1 MKRPNFF
8 IVGAPRCGTT
18 AMYHYLKGHPEVFM
32 PDVKEPEYFGVDL
45 SFKRHPRVETE
56 DDYLKLFDAAN
67 GEPRLGE
74 ASPLYLYSE
83 TAPLEIKRFCA
94 SAKIIIQLRNPVDMI
109 YSLHSKLLLI
119 GHETI
124 SDFAVALEVESE
136 RRRGQRVPAG
146 IDFTQEVFYRWM
158 GSHATHVERYLKV
171 FGAENVHF
179 VILDDIKSDPAKTYQ
194 GVLRFLGIDD
204 SFVPDFRVVN
214 ENTQARIRLLSAPPY
229 LVLKIAKMGV
239 PKGVRQRM
247 RRVTNRFNRVNRKRP
262 AMDQA
267 LRRRL
272 QRGFSPDIRRLGA
285 LIDRDLESWI
295 TDGGQKGAGARSA
308 S

>member
-18 AMYHYLKGHPEVFM
+18 AMYHYLKAHPEVFM
-32 PDVKEPEYFGVDL
+32 PDVKEPYYFGDDL
-45 SFKRHPRVETE
+45 ILKRYPRVETE

-74 ASPLYLYSE
+74 ASPGYLYSE
-83 TAPLEIKRFCA
+83 TAPSAIKKFCA

-109 YSLHSKLLLI
+109 YSLHSALLSH

-124 SDFAVALEVESE
+124 SDFAAALEAESE
-136 RRRGQRVPAG
+136 RRRGRYIPAG

-179 VILDDIKSDPAKTYQ
+179 VILDDIKSEPAKAYQ
-194 GVLRFLGIDD
+194 GVLRFLEIDD
-204 SFVPDFRVVN
+204 SFVPDFPVVR
-214 ENTQARIRLLSAPPY
+214 ENTRARIRTLSAPPY
-229 LVLKIAKMGV
+229 LVRKIAKIV
-239 PKGVRQRM
+239 LPKGVRGRM
-247 RRVTNRFNRVNRKRP
+247 RQVINRFNLVRRKRP
-262 AMDQA
+262 AMDRA

-272 QRGFSPDIRRLGA
+272 QRDFSPDIRRLGA

-295 TDGGQKGAGARSA
+295 TDGG
-308 S
+308 